1 MDIKKEININEN
13 LINNI
18 GITKFVNSVKYKCCK
33 ATFIF

>member
-1 MDIKKEININEN
+1 MNINKELDKN

-18 GITKFVNSVKYKCCK
+18 GITKFVDSVKYKCCK